1 MTKQLK
7 KGDQVEWDSSGGTSR
22 GVIKQIITEPTDFK
36 NHHFNA
42 SKEKPEYLVESEKSG
57 KQAIHRAE
65 ELRKVDDK

>member
-1 MTKQLK
+1 MTKQFK
-7 KGDQVEWDSSGGTSR
+7 KGDHVEWDSSGGSSR

-42 SKEKPEYLVESEKSG
+42 SQEKPEYLVESEKSG